1 MGGGGNLGNLAAASG
16 GCQPP
21 DSREQTGGLTPPRSL
36 RSAFTLVELLVV
48 IAIIGMLIAL
58 LLPAVQAA
66 REAARRMQCS
76 NHMKQF
82 MLATHNYHDTYES
95 LPPSVYTWPTFR
107 GRNETVTS
115 TTDARISGSMH
126 LLLFPFMEQSAAYD
140 SMIAEY
146 RPGADAPAT
155 SIARTT
161 AITDKVYRTLGCPSD
176 GQFGRLSDTG
186 YNIDMSRV
194 NIVYSVADMIRRNA
208 LTPDNVNNAG
218 NTDEYRAAVA
228 RAPFGHLAERIANSG
243 NPAGRNVDSTKS
255 FGGITDGPSN
265 TIGISETATADSLTS
280 RNVRG
285 AIVRNSTATLHADP
299 STNCLNNRRDP
310 ANPNQYR
317 STYNTNG
324 IRGYRIDRC
333 YPMVTGFATVLP
345 PNSPSCIVNN
355 DARSY
360 ENDGFVLPS
369 ASSNHTG
376 GVNVSLLDG
385 AVRFVTESVDCGN
398 LSNAP
403 TLTGGTSPYGVWG
416 AMGSINGG
424 ESRSL

>member
-1 MGGGGNLGNLAAASG
+1 MTVYRKKMLNWGGGGNLGKH
-16 GCQPP
+16 
-21 DSREQTGGLTPPRSL
+21 GLGKHRL
-36 RSAFTLVELLVV
+36 GKHAAFTLVELLVV
-48 IAIIGMLIAL
+48 IAIIGMLVAL

-76 NHMKQF
+76 NHLKQF
-82 MLATHNYHDTYES
+82 MLAVHNYHDTHDS
-95 LPPSVYTWPTFR
+95 LPPSAYTWPTFR
-107 GRNETVTS
+107 GRTDNITS
-115 TTDARISGSMH
+115 STDARISGSMH

-140 SMIAEY
+140 AMIAEY
-146 RPGADAPAT
+146 RPDGSAN

-186 YNIDMSRV
+186 FNLDVGRV
-194 NIVYSVADMIRRNA
+194 NIVYSVADMIRRNV
-208 LTPDNVNNAG
+208 LTPPNVHNTANA
-218 NTDEYRAAVA
+218 DHYRAAVA
-228 RAPFGHLAERIANSG
+228 RAPFGHLVERIVDGSSA
-243 NPAGRNVDSTKS
+243 PRNVDSTKS
-255 FGGITDGPSN
+255 FGGITDGTSN

-280 RNVRG
+280 RNIRG
-285 AIVRNSTATLHADP
+285 AIVRNSTAALHDNP
-299 STNCLNNRRDP
+299 RVNCMDRRDP

-317 STYNTNG
+317 SNFNTNG

-345 PNSPSCIVNN
+345 PNSPSCIVNDGAN
-355 DARSY
+355 NYQS
-360 ENDGFVLPS
+360 DGFVLPS

-376 GVNVSLLDG
+376 GVNVGLLDG
-385 AVRFVTESVDCGN
+385 AVRFVTESVDCGV
-398 LSNAP
+398 LSNPP
-403 TLTGGTSPYGVWG
+403 TTTGGVSPYGVWG